1 MEEDVESHKCEED
14 RMKAAV
20 KFSETYR
27 DFAESFDYNLI
38 DTMGDEFNNIFHS
51 WPLRYWCIGR
61 DGKIDFKAMPND
73 AAYSIEV
80 FEEWLEKRFG

>member
-1 MEEDVESHKCEED
+1 M
-14 RMKAAV
+14 
-20 KFSETYR
+20 
-27 DFAESFDYNLI
+27 I